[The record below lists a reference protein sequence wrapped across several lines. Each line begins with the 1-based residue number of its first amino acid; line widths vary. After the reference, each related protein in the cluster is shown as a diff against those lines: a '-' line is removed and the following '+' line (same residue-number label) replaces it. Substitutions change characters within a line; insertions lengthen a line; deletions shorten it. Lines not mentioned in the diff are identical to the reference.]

1 LFPTIHHFIKL
12 YKKEHGDYKILSHKL
27 QKMESEL
34 IFKGVIKKMMLI
46 DPDIKFVTVH
56 DSIIVQKKHK
66 QLTQMVFDS
75 VMSDN
80 FEIIHN

>member
-1 LFPTIHHFIKL
+1 
-12 YKKEHGDYKILSHKL
+12 
-27 QKMESEL
+27 MESEL